1 LKRSLSCAFESGTGN
16 RLPAP
21 VTVDIVTGGV
31 FEVDPAWITATGF
44 TY

>member
-1 LKRSLSCAFESGTGN
+1 
-16 RLPAP
+16 
-21 VTVDIVTGGV
+21 VDIVNSSGA

>member
-1 LKRSLSCAFESGTGN
+1 VAFDSTTGN

-21 VTVDIVTGGV
+21 VTVDIVDAAGT
-31 FEVDPAWITATGF
+31 FHVDPAWVTATGF

>member
-1 LKRSLSCAFESGTGN
+1 MAVIHAGSTSN
-16 RLPAP
+16 AP
-21 VTVDIVTGGV
+21 ELFTMSTVTGGV